1 MRVGLNAVWPARRLE
16 LVWIRILEQQKRA
29 EFVSKRI
36 IREDAT
42 NGESIPD
49 PGLFGVTEHIDELFK
64 IRAHFTTPR
73 PVARVHRVLPVS
85 SRLL

>member
-16 LVWIRILEQQKRA
+16 LVWIRVLEQQKRA

-36 IREDAT
+36 IREDPT
-42 NGESIPD
+42 NGESIP
-49 PGLFGVTEHIDELFK
+49 GFGVTEHIDELFK